1 MAEENVSGLK
11 AGNWAGNEN
20 CSVTFLSSI
29 YLFVLMLLPYIP
41 LLSFPVLP
49 AVSAIWVTEEME
61 YSLEMERENPPTDV
75 IITS

>member
-1 MAEENVSGLK
+1 M
-11 AGNWAGNEN
+11 
-20 CSVTFLSSI
+20 TFLSSL
-29 YLFVLMLLPYIP
+29 YLFVLVLLPYIP